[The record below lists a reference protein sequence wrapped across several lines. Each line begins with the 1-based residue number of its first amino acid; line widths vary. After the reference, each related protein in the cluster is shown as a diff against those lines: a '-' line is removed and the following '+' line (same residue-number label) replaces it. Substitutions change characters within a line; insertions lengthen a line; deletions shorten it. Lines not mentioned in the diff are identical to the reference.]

1 MTDEPSESDSI
12 DNRLRPT
19 LRSVLYA
26 GVASAFLY
34 AVSMPAAAMGVATAT
49 GEPTLTTLYQSVLGQ
64 FDLLVLQSD
73 PFCGSSSTTSLGQTV
88 EGFFQLTAGVGLVG
102 LVAVWQMESLMGVFA
117 MSPEQKRNL
126 KEHKRDA
133 GKAAIMLLAIG
144 PLYMAAQSAMS
155 LPMGDCLG
163 LSPF

>member
-1 MTDEPSESDSI
+1 MTDETTESDSTDSRSLI
-12 DNRLRPT
+12 T
-19 LRSVLYA
+19 LRSLAYA
-26 GVASAFLY
+26 GIAAAFLY
-34 AVSMPAAAMGVATAT
+34 AVSIPAAAMGATA
-49 GEPTLTTLYQSVLGQ
+49 GDAPLTSLYMGLLDQM
-64 FDLLVLQSD
+64 DLIVLQAD
-73 PFCGSSSTTSLGQTV
+73 PFCNSGSASSLGQTV

-133 GKAAIMLLAIG
+133 GKAAVTLLAIG
-144 PLYMAAQSAMS
+144 PLYVAAQSAMG
-155 LPMGDCLG
+155 LPMGDCLS

>member
-1 MTDEPSESDSI
+1 MTDETADSDST
-12 DNRLRPT
+12 DARSLLT
-19 LRSVLYA
+19 LRSLAYA
-26 GVASAFLY
+26 GVAAAFLY
-34 AVSMPAAAMGVATAT
+34 AVSVPAAAMGATAGNAPLTSLYT
-49 GEPTLTTLYQSVLGQ
+49 G
-64 FDLLVLQSD
+64 LLDQIEFVVLQSD
-73 PFCGSSSTTSLGQTV
+73 PFCSSGSASSLGQTV

-117 MSPEQKRNL
+117 MSPEQKRSL

-144 PLYMAAQSAMS
+144 PLYVAAQSAMG
-155 LPMGDCLG
+155 LPMGDCLS